1 MQYKFNHVAF
11 TVKDINESSLWYSQ
25 VLGFKEVFR
34 YEKSHIKLVNLDFN
48 GFILELLE
56 FGNDTK
62 PLPDYRKNLQEEL
75 HVIGTKHLC
84 IESENLD
91 LTIQRLRDKNV
102 EFEGDIDTAATGGKF
117 IFFKDCNGI
126 LLELYQKN

>member
-1 MQYKFNHVAF
+1 MLYKFNHVAF
-11 TVKDINESSLWYSQ
+11 TVKDINESSAWYAD

-34 YEKSHIKLVNLDFN
+34 YEKPHIKLVNLDYN

-56 FGNDTK
+56 FGTETK
-62 PLPDYRKNLQEEL
+62 PLPDYRKHLNEEL

-84 IESENLD
+84 IESEDLE
-91 LTIQRLRDKNV
+91 LTIQTLREKNV
-102 EFEGDIDTAATGGKF
+102 EFEGEIDTAAAGGKF

-126 LLELYQKN
+126 FIELYQK